1 MAKKRY
7 TSSKYDQFF
16 YRGDN
21 LSEPRKKW
29 NKEMERLL
37 NRAGDWV
44 RKFHAVADIPTKPD
58 RATKS
63 AIQRIKETV
72 WKNIDEATK
81 KQYRKEY
88 EYQYENKMP
97 GIYVPKP
104 PYTPPTETDFYD
116 NLDYGDD
123 YDREWEEQHPGWE
136 EPDEDGYREPVV
148 SRDEIEAWIDANINS
163 ISVDKEIPD
172 MKERLGNLVLEAADA
187 YGDYD
192 EYLNYLEE
200 HAAQLTAS
208 AEKAIKYKRKWESG
222 YQEESTTVSEFATI
236 LNLGRPLS
244 QNESERLENE
254 GWVGFDFND

>member
-1 MAKKRY
+1 MAKKRL
-7 TSSKYDQFF
+7 T
-16 YRGDN
+16 
-21 LSEPRKKW
+21 PRQQEWETEFKKLQRRVREW
-29 NKEMERLL
+29 K
-37 NRAGDWV
+37 
-44 RKFHAVADIPTKPD
+44 RKFHAVPDLPQKPERITKKDIERLKQF
-58 RATKS
+58 K
-63 AIQRIKETV
+63 
-72 WKNIDEATK
+72 WKNIEEAVK
-81 KQYRKEY
+81 KRWRKEY
-88 EYQYENKMP
+88 EYRYEQEDEEV
-97 GIYVPKP
+97 YQPKP
-104 PYTPPTETDFYD
+104 PYTPPTETNFYD

-123 YDREWEEQHPGWE
+123 YDREWEEQHPEWE
-136 EPDEDGYREPVV
+136 QPDEDGYTETVV

-244 QNESERLENE
+244 QHESERLENE

>member
-1 MAKKRY
+1 MAKKRL
-7 TSSKYDQFF
+7 T
-16 YRGDN
+16 
-21 LSEPRKKW
+21 PRQQEWETEFKKLQRRVREW
-29 NKEMERLL
+29 K
-37 NRAGDWV
+37 
-44 RKFHAVADIPTKPD
+44 RKFHAIPDLPQKPKRVTKKDIERLKQF
-58 RATKS
+58 K
-63 AIQRIKETV
+63 
-72 WKNIDEATK
+72 WKNIEEAVK
-81 KQYRKEY
+81 KRWRKEY

-97 GIYVPKP
+97 EIYVPKP

-136 EPDEDGYREPVV
+136 EPDEDGYTETVV
-148 SRDEIEAWIDANINS
+148 SRDEIEAWIDANISS
-163 ISVDKEIPD
+163 ISVDKEIPG
-172 MKERLGNLVLEAADA
+172 MKERLSNLVLEAADA
-187 YGDYD
+187 YGDYND
-192 EYLNYLEE
+192 YLNYLEE

-244 QNESERLENE
+244 QHESERLENE